1 MQSLT
6 GTPLAFLGIGFLTT
20 MAVLAVWR
28 HRSAPAGTRN
38 PLARELLRAPGESLR
53 GHMSVA
59 MLDAAEYAALGLF
72 LLPLMFIAL
81 AQWWTSGGPQP
92 GRDEALILLA
102 AGAAVQA
109 WILARLWRVLG
120 RHREFA
126 IRYEAEVA
134 AGQALDELRHLGY
147 RVYHDVPAR
156 ELRSNVDHVVVGPPG
171 VFVVGTEGRA
181 RPPAGNG
188 DEEPWEVA
196 YDGETLKFPGWKE
209 RMPLVHA
216 IEQANEVAAWL
227 SKAVG
232 EPVPVHA
239 VLVLPGWSVKR
250 TSIEGIPVLGAR
262 RIPYFFSRRNE
273 SLLGEEMIERLA
285 CELDRRCREMT
296 PSGAGTPGKGA
307 S

>member
-6 GTPLAFLGIGFLTT
+6 GIPLAFLGIGFVTT

-28 HRSAPAGTRN
+28 RRSAPAGMRN

-53 GHMSVA
+53 EHMSVV

-81 AQWWTSGGPQP
+81 AQWWTTGGPAP
-92 GRDEALILLA
+92 GRDEALFLLA

-120 RHREFA
+120 RHRA
-126 IRYEAEVA
+126 LTIRYEAEVA
-134 AGQALDELRHLGY
+134 AGQELDELRHLGY

-181 RPPAGNG
+181 RPRPRNG
-188 DEEPWEVA
+188 EEKSWEVA
-196 YDGETLKFPGWKE
+196 YDGETLNFPGWKE
-209 RMPLVHA
+209 RTPLVHA

-227 SKAVG
+227 SIAVG

-239 VLVLPGWSVKR
+239 VLVLPGWSVTR

-262 RIPYFFSRRNE
+262 RIPYFFGRRNE
-273 SLLGEEMIERLA
+273 SLLSEEMIERVA
-285 CELDRRCREMT
+285 CELDQRCRGMA
-296 PSGAGTPGKGA
+296 PSAAATLA
-307 S
+307 Q